1 MAADFGDEIGEKT
14 LRLIK
19 ELVPFLKTF
28 SKESINKI
36 LELLESNYS
45 GKRTVEKALNKDFK
59 TSLKD
64 IKDVDP
70 VGKLQFGDNN
80 EITRFVSMMKQCNVD
95 LSVDLNSRSVQYNIN
110 DTARISEVL
119 RNVNN
124 SRQAFN
130 NLEQIDLRH
139 ELTNDEVKRIYK
151 DINKS
156 LNESNKAI
164 KGQVKNLKK
173 DHREDLKKVRSLN
186 AKQVSEIHNRE
197 QARPVIE
204 KAEKL
209 INKAR

>member
-1 MAADFGDEIGEKT
+1 M
-14 LRLIK
+14 
-19 ELVPFLKTF
+19 
-28 SKESINKI
+28 
-36 LELLESNYS
+36 LESNYS
-45 GKRTVEKALNKDFK
+45 GKRTVEKELNKDFK